1 MVLPGYGLCRSL
13 WLSMEVALAAYAV
26 RGGPL
31 LAGLLLFGS
40 WMNVQIFMLLCL
52 TDDACGQSGWVRSS
66 CPSVLGGAY
75 AGLCLAVHASICL
88 IS

>member
-13 WLSMEVALAAYAV
+13 WLSMQVALAAYAV

-52 TDDACGQSGWVRSS
+52 TDDACGQSGWFG
-66 CPSVLGGAY
+66 VLALLSLGALTPAY
-75 AGLCLAVHASICL
+75 VWLFTLQFA
-88 IS
+88 